1 MKMVVLLN
9 GCAGVGLDGGFW
21 GRVSG
26 RDFSNFSY
34 DLRDTGGMGYAGV
47 NGFAAFEAQFAVF
60 LLALAAFKEKL
71 LVKLG
76 FIGLAVFS
84 VICLMYSLSR
94 GGYLALLAGCLFLG
108 FLKQRKLLVLLVI
121 FICMWTTL
129 TPPAVQQP
137 VQMTYNGNGCE
148 LVPSSQ
154 LRLYLGKKA
163 MPIFT

>member
-1 MKMVVLLN
+1 MKILVLLMCTAALVLN
-9 GCAGVGLDGGFW
+9 RGFW
-21 GRVSG
+21 DTISG

-34 DLRDTGGMGYAGV
+34 ELRDTGGMGYAGF

-94 GGYLALLAGCLFLG
+94 GGYLALLAGCFFLG
-108 FLKQRKLLVLLVI
+108 FVKQRKLLVLFGI
-121 FICMWTTL
+121 FFCIWSHL
-129 TPPAVQQP
+129 PPPALQP
-137 VQMTYNGNGCE
+137 SLPMHYT
-148 LVPSSQ
+148 SHS
-154 LRLYLGKKA
+154 
-163 MPIFT
+163 T